1 MAFIYV
7 NSTDSSENRAMK
19 DDTLALIVGL
29 VMFATP
35 FFVAGI
41 AVGAALC

>member
-19 DDTLALIVGL
+19 DDTLLLIAEL
-29 VMFATP
+29 VMVATP

-41 AVGAALC
+41 AVGKSLC

>member
-1 MAFIYV
+1 
-7 NSTDSSENRAMK
+7 MK
-19 DDTLALIVGL
+19 EDTLALIIGL

-35 FFVAGI
+35 FFIAGI

>member
-1 MAFIYV
+1 M
-7 NSTDSSENRAMK
+7 NN
-19 DDTLALIVGL
+19 DTLALIVGL
-29 VMFATP
+29 VMFAVP